1 MRKKDDIVF
10 HTKLEGIVTLSRNA
24 EGLQDEISQLINRIN
39 EKILPKGIPT
49 EGKAPKVTE
58 WSIKRNKMEVTIE
71 GGRAHVAI
79 LRLKNVLADELG
91 RKHRIGVREVMVKE
105 YAVRLIPEKGIPF
118 EKIGY
123 LRDQLAILP
132 EISDI
137 DVTEKGVTLSYRE
150 ISLSTI
156 RKGTLDRVIAHC
168 RSILRKGIE
177 IQTLAMK
184 VTKIKPGTILEK
196 SKRKRLVFNEDPT
209 EVGARLGWIKEF
221 PGKGQHIYTPPL
233 SKLFRIMTNTLV
245 NEVAL
250 ELGFQEFLL
259 PKLITINIYRKMKYL
274 EGIPEG
280 LFYVCPPKRDP
291 KLFEVFK
298 REVRLTHEIPIEKL
312 RQGLEEPRYVLDAT
326 QCCPFYQFVGGE
338 LVRKEDLPIK
348 ALDYSGYTYR
358 WEGGAT
364 RGLERVMEFQRIE
377 LVWLGTPKQVESVR
391 EQVVDKTKKVVEETF
406 NLEWRITVSDDPFY
420 MKGRITEEREI
431 KLPDL
436 PTILLEAYLPFR
448 GSRKEEGSWLSLAS
462 FNNHGEHFVDAFSV
476 KEAKGET
483 LFTGCAGFG
492 TSRFVAAFLAQYGFD
507 ISKWPLEMKRRMS
520 PAPDVPKFLTWPSP

>member
-1 MRKKDDIVF
+1 MPRKEDLTL
-10 HTKLEGIVTLSRNA
+10 HTRLKGTVTLSDNI
-24 EGLQDEISQLINRIN
+24 ENLQDEISQLIDTVN
-39 EKILPKGIPT
+39 EKILPKGIPAK
-49 EGKAPKVTE
+49 EKVPKVTR
-58 WSIKRNKMEVTIE
+58 WSAKRSRLEVVIE

-79 LRLKNVLADELG
+79 LRLKNFLAEELG
-91 RKHRIGVREVMVKE
+91 RKHRIGVREVAVKE
-105 YAVRLIPEKGIPF
+105 YTVRLAPKEKIPF

-132 EISDI
+132 EISDVN
-137 DVTEKGVTLSYRE
+137 VTEQGVALSYKE
-150 ISLSTI
+150 ISLPTI

-168 RSILRKGIE
+168 RNIIIKGME

-184 VTKIKPGTILEK
+184 VTKIKPGTILER
-196 SKRKRLVFNEDPT
+196 SKRKKLTFNEDPT
-209 EVGARLGWIKEF
+209 EVGAKLGWIKEF

-250 ELGFQEFLL
+250 KLGFQEFLL
-259 PKLITINIYRKMKYL
+259 PKLVNIDIYRKMKYL

-291 KLFEVFK
+291 ELFEVFK
-298 REVRLTHEIPIEKL
+298 REVRLTHEIPAERL

-326 QCCPFYQFVGGE
+326 QCCPFYQFIEGE

-348 ALDYSGYTYR
+348 AFDYSGYTYR
-358 WEGGAT
+358 WEGGAA
-364 RGLERVMEFQRIE
+364 RGLERIMEFQRIE
-377 LVWLGTPKQVESVR
+377 LVWLGTPEQTENIRKQI
-391 EQVVDKTKKVVEETF
+391 VDETKKVVEKIF
-406 NLEWRITVSDDPFY
+406 DLEWRITVSDDPFY
-420 MKGRITEEREI
+420 MKGRIAEEREI

-448 GSRKEEGSWLSLAS
+448 GPRKEDSSWLSLAS
-462 FNNHGEHFVDAFSV
+462 FNNHGEHFVEAFSV
-476 KEAKGET
+476 KETKGRT
-483 LFTGCAGFG
+483 LFTGCTGFG

-507 ISKWPLEMKRRMS
+507 VSNWPQKMREKMLPVPE
-520 PAPDVPKFLTWPSP
+520 VPKFLTWPSA